1 MKKRENL
8 KVHGTHN
15 ENKHDDDNN
24 DDSDKER

>member
-8 KVHGTHN
+8 KVHGTDN
-15 ENKHDDDNN
+15 ENKHDDNN